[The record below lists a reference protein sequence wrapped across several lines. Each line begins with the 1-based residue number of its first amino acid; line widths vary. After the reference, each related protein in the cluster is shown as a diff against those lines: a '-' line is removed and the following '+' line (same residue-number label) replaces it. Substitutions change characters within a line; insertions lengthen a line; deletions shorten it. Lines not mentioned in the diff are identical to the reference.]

1 MTLLT
6 ILDKLRDFNHNI
18 EGQWLTARGWPE
30 QHSQFLRCFYL
41 FFIFCIDIH
50 LRNIFDIVEL
60 WPCDIFCILLLLF
73 PAEIS
78 LKAAYSFGLVWGK
91 EVSAIFSIVM
101 TAQED
106 STILLGLLSE
116 RAASG
121 RGLRAVT
128 TSWVAPRPRSF
139 KAIHNLQIG
148 SRPNIQTNSWVDLG
162 LCNSIYQHISV
173 LIPILEYIWVLYQY
187 HCFEYH
193 Q

>member
-1 MTLLT
+1 MTDSQRVTWTALA
-6 ILDKLRDFNHNI
+6 IL
-18 EGQWLTARGWPE
+18 AM
-30 QHSQFLRCFYL
+30 FL
-41 FFIFCIDIH
+41 FIFAFLHRYAPAQYLWQCGTPA
-50 LRNIFDIVEL
+50 V
-60 WPCDIFCILLLLF
+60 WPCDISCVLLLLF

-78 LKAAYSFGLVWGK
+78 LKAAYCFGLVWGK

-148 SRPNIQTNSWVDLG
+148 SKPNIQTNSWVDLG

-173 LIPILEYIWVLYQY
+173 LIPILE
-187 HCFEYH
+187 
-193 Q
+193 

>member
-1 MTLLT
+1 MISVKYWFHTWSWVSEIYSLNT
-6 ILDKLRDFNHNI
+6 IYF
-18 EGQWLTARGWPE
+18 
-30 QHSQFLRCFYL
+30 CF
-41 FFIFCIDIH
+41 FFIDMH
-50 LRNIFDIVEL
+50 PRNIFDNAEL
-60 WPCDIFCILLLLF
+60 RPCDISCVLLLLF

-78 LKAAYSFGLVWGK
+78 LKAAYCFGLVWGK

-106 STILLGLLSE
+106 SAILLGLLSE

-148 SRPNIQTNSWVDLG
+148 SKPNIQTNSWVDLG

-173 LIPILEYIWVLYQY
+173 LIPILE
-187 HCFEYH
+187 
-193 Q
+193 